1 MPHVRANGLN
11 QHYELTGPAEAPVI
25 AFSHSV
31 GASLEMWDAQ
41 VAAFAGRYRCLRY
54 DIRGHGGSEVIDRPA
69 RVDDLADD
77 LAGLLDALGIA
88 RAHVVGLSLGGMMG
102 QAFALRHA
110 GRLDRLVL
118 VSTSAKMDAATFH
131 ERAAVARREGYGSFI
146 DSVLSPRWLTAD
158 FAKRSPETI
167 AAFRDRF
174 PSDWRGYA
182 VCVDLIAELDLP
194 ERIGAIGAP
203 TLIMVGADDPATPVA
218 MSEDLRKRIPG
229 SELVI
234 LPRLAH
240 LLTVERPDIANPYI
254 AAFLERER
262 TEPGQ
267 GKRDAASFEAG
278 LANRKAV
285 LGSAHVERSLA
296 AAGDFGAA
304 WQDFITRTAWA
315 DAWGDPALAWKT
327 RSLLT
332 LAMMTALHREEEFKL
347 HLRPA
352 FRNGVTAAELA
363 ALIRHCA
370 VYAGVPAGNAAMRWT
385 REVMGEELK

>member
-1 MPHVRANGLN
+1 
-11 QHYELTGPAEAPVI
+11 
-25 AFSHSV
+25 
-31 GASLEMWDAQ
+31 
-41 VAAFAGRYRCLRY
+41 
-54 DIRGHGGSEVIDRPA
+54 
-69 RVDDLADD
+69 
-77 LAGLLDALGIA
+77 
-88 RAHVVGLSLGGMMG
+88 
-102 QAFALRHA
+102 
-110 GRLDRLVL
+110 
-118 VSTSAKMDAATFH
+118 
-131 ERAAVARREGYGSFI
+131 
-146 DSVLSPRWLTAD
+146 
-158 FAKRSPETI
+158 
-167 AAFRDRF
+167 
-174 PSDWRGYA
+174 
-182 VCVDLIAELDLP
+182 
-194 ERIGAIGAP
+194 
-203 TLIMVGADDPATPVA
+203 MVGADDPATPVA

-352 FRNGVTAAELA
+352 FGNGVTAAELA

>member
-1 MPHVRANGLN
+1 MPHVKANGVN

-25 AFSHSV
+25 VFSHSI

-69 RVDDLADD
+69 KVDDLADD
-77 LAGLLDALGIA
+77 VAGLLDALAIA
-88 RAHVVGLSLGGMMG
+88 RAHIVGLSLGGMMG
-102 QAFALRHA
+102 QAFALRHPD
-110 GRLDRLVL
+110 RLDRLVL
-118 VSTSAKMDAATFH
+118 VSTSAKMDALTYH
-131 ERAAVARREGYGSFI
+131 ERAALARREGYGSFI

-158 FAKRSPETI
+158 FAKRSPATI

-174 PSDWRGYA
+174 PRDWRGYA
-182 VCVDLIAELDLP
+182 VCADLIAELDLP
-194 ERIGAIGAP
+194 ERIGAIAAP

-218 MSEDLRKRIPG
+218 MSEDLRNRIPG
-229 SELVI
+229 SELII

-262 TEPGQ
+262 TELVQGQ
-267 GKRDAASFEAG
+267 RDGSFEAG

-285 LGSAHVERSLA
+285 LGTAHVERSLA
-296 AAGDFGAA
+296 VAGEFGAG
-304 WQDFITRTAWA
+304 WQDFIIRTAWG

-332 LAMMTALHREEEFKL
+332 LALMTALHREEEFKL

-352 FRNGVTAAELA
+352 LANGVTTAELA

-370 VYAGVPAGNAAMRWT
+370 VYAGIPAGNAAMRWT
-385 REVMGEELK
+385 REKLGEELR

>member
-1 MPHVRANGLN
+1 
-11 QHYELTGPAEAPVI
+11 
-25 AFSHSV
+25 
-31 GASLEMWDAQ
+31 
-41 VAAFAGRYRCLRY
+41 
-54 DIRGHGGSEVIDRPA
+54 VIDRPA
-69 RVDDLADD
+69 RIDDLADD
-77 LAGLLDALGIA
+77 LAGLLEALGIP
-88 RAHVVGLSLGGMMG
+88 RANIVGLSLGGMMA

-110 GRLDRLVL
+110 NRLDRLVL
-118 VSTSAKMDAATFH
+118 VSTSAKMDAVTYH
-131 ERAAVARREGYGSFI
+131 ERAALARREGYDSFV
-146 DSVLSPRWLTAD
+146 DTVLTPRWLTAD

-167 AAFRDRF
+167 AVFRERF
-174 PSDWRGYA
+174 PRDWRGYA

-194 ERIGAIGAP
+194 ERIGAIKAP

-218 MSEDLRKRIPG
+218 MSEDLRNRIPG
-229 SELVI
+229 SELII

-262 TEPGQ
+262 TEVGERAR
-267 GKRDAASFEAG
+267 GGSFEAG

-285 LGSAHVERSLA
+285 LGAAHVERSLA
-296 AAGDFGAA
+296 TAGKFGGP
-304 WQDFITRTAWA
+304 WQDFITRTAWN

-332 LAMMTALHREEEFKL
+332 LALMTALHREEEFKL

-352 FRNGVTAAELA
+352 LANGVTADELG

-370 VYAGVPAGNAAMRWT
+370 VYAGIPAGNAAMRWT
-385 REVMGEELK
+385 REVMGEALK